1 MALTFVLIL
10 ALAFVFA
17 LLSMKDFD
25 VPNEIN
31 RLIQGKKVK
40 GKIVFFKNKI
50 VHYRAKRS

>member
-1 MALTFVLIL
+1 MIYIFLFIL
-10 ALAFVFA
+10 LLAFVFA